1 MAQEEN
7 KNVQA
12 TPETAAP
19 KKKGGNFK
27 SISGKG
33 QELYVESIFVNSVK
47 GKDGQPKDLISATV
61 RKRRDVSA
69 EKDYGGAYVTNRAG
83 KDKKTGQPRMFHS
96 QVINKDALNKILE
109 VNDAKA
115 LTEEDL
121 HAYATNRQ
129 AVALGESELAFKANV
144 FSDSAHKGSHAFNP
158 KSIEKTD
165 TPFSYK
171 VEKELNDKA
180 VAARKEAE
188 AQKDSQSAAEQ
199 AVNEDDLDVE
209 P

>member
-12 TPETAAP
+12 TPETVAP
-19 KKKGGNFK
+19 KKGGNFK

-33 QELYVESIFVNSVK
+33 QELYVESIFVNPVV
-47 GKDGQPKDLISATV
+47 KDGETKDLISATV

-69 EKDYGGAYVTNRAG
+69 EKDFGGAYVTNVAG
-83 KDKKTGQPRMFHS
+83 KDKKTGKAKMFHS
-96 QVINKDALNKILE
+96 QLINKDALDKILE
-109 VNDAKA
+109 VNGHAA
-115 LTEEDL
+115 LTDEQL
-121 HAYATNRQ
+121 HEFGEARQ
-129 AVALGESELAFKANV
+129 AVALGKSELAFKANV
-144 FSDSAHKGSHAFNP
+144 FSDTSHKGSHSFNP

-180 VAARKEAE
+180 VAARKQAE

-199 AVNEDDLDVE
+199 AVKDDNLDMDL
-209 P
+209 